1 MRAIA
6 YSAALVAACVLTGS
20 MAAAQTCPEGP
31 AETKA
36 VTVMADWL
44 PWTGQAPFWE
54 AKQKGF
60 YTQEGIEVDIKA
72 PPNPADTIK
81 LVATK
86 RVQYSIT
93 YVPDVMLARETGI
106 PVSSIA
112 VVLSRINSGLIVLP
126 EKKVTTASQLKGMTI
141 GVGAKADAQAFFR
154 TLLATAGLKRED
166 VKVVD
171 PGYAHVQM
179 LLAGKLDAINGLGHV
194 ELLAIN
200 SRLRAAGKPEATFLR
215 YTDYGVPMMYNLV
228 VAANDEWAKA
238 NPLTTCRF
246 LRASMK
252 GWHSAMANPDYVN
265 KFITDARPG
274 VYSYEENVEKWN
286 VMKPLWQDSK
296 GRIFAQDAETWI
308 NAQKWALSSKL
319 ITDPVQPP
327 ESYFTNAYMPK

>member
-1 MRAIA
+1 MRSIT
-6 YSAALVAACVLTGS
+6 SKAAVLAAVLVWP
-20 MAAAQTCPEGP
+20 MAGLAQTCPEGP

-54 AKQKGF
+54 AKEKGF
-60 YTQEGIEVDIKA
+60 FKDEGLEVDIKA

-112 VVLSRINSGLIVLP
+112 VVLARINSGLIVLP
-126 EKKVTTASQLKGMTI
+126 EKKVTSASQLKGMTI

-166 VKVVD
+166 VQVVD
-171 PGYAHVQM
+171 PGFAHVQM
-179 LLAGKLDAINGLGHV
+179 LMAGKLDAIHGLGHV

-200 SRLRAAGKPEATFLR
+200 SRLRAAGRPAATFLR
-215 YTDYGVPMMYNLV
+215 YTDYGVPMMYNLI
-228 VAANDEWAKA
+228 VASNEEWAKA
-238 NPLTTCRF
+238 NPRTTCRF

-252 GWHSAMANPDYVN
+252 GWHSAMANPNYVN

-274 VYSYEENVEKWN
+274 VYTYEENVEKWN
-286 VMKPLWQDSK
+286 VMKPLWESAGGK
-296 GRIFAQDAETWI
+296 LFAQDAQTWAT
-308 NAQKWALSSKL
+308 AQKWALSSKL
-319 ITDPVQPP
+319 ITEPVQPA
-327 ESYFTNAYMPK
+327 ESYFTNDYMPK